1 MHSRGTQGQI
11 GYNVTDKTGEV
22 VGVIAAAD
30 SDEVMCITSQGK
42 TLKLEASAISRQG
55 RTSQGVCI
63 LKIDA
68 PDFVIGADRVEKEE

>member
-1 MHSRGTQGQI
+1 
-11 GYNVTDKTGEV
+11 
-22 VGVIAAAD
+22 
-30 SDEVMCITSQGK
+30 MCITSQGK

-68 PDFVIGADRVEKEE
+68 PDFVIGVDRVEKEEE